1 MLSADEKNRIATD
14 AQGVCMI
21 LRSLCLA
28 ALVACLSACVT
39 PKSPPPP
46 PEASKW
52 VPLETALQ
60 VLARDLNQA
69 TPVALSDVQTPLG
82 KQQLKD
88 AVFARQC
95 AIKAADPPLPVI
107 TGPVSLQLQGTF
119 TQQNQEQIQ
128 IGFPVAASVQ
138 FQAQLSKAQQQQLTV
153 PISFVAASALAN
165 FFLGQNLPNLST
177 LPDKPDE
184 KPKNPESEKP
194 ARGHAKVGSNK
205 DLPAPA
211 KPESDKDVLGRRKA
225 EFQLALIAKAD
236 AITAAVKEQI
246 AAYPNADCKNA
257 PQGQGIGLLPELPI
271 SVVLPQGVPPQ

>member
-1 MLSADEKNRIATD
+1 
-14 AQGVCMI
+14 MI
-21 LRSLCLA
+21 LRLLCLV
-28 ALVACLSACVT
+28 ALVVCLSACVT
-39 PKSPPPP
+39 PNSPPPP

-60 VLARDLNQA
+60 ALAQDLNKA
-69 TPVALSDVQTPLG
+69 TPVVLSDIQTKEG
-82 KQQLKD
+82 QEQLKS
-88 AVFARQC
+88 AIFARQC

-138 FQAQLSKAQQQQLTV
+138 FQAQMSKAQQQQLAV
-153 PISFVAASALAN
+153 PITFVATSALAN
-165 FFLGQNLPNLST
+165 FFLGQNLSNLSA
-177 LPDKPDE
+177 LPDEPDE
-184 KPKNPESEKP
+184 KPKNPASEKP
-194 ARGHAKVGSNK
+194 ALGHAKAGSVK

-211 KPESDKDVLGRRKA
+211 RPESDKDVLGRRKA

-246 AAYPNADCKNA
+246 AAYPKDGYPKAACEKA
-257 PQGQGIGLLPELPI
+257 QSQGIGLLPVLPI
-271 SVVLPQGVPPQ
+271 SVVLPQGLRSQ